1 MGKLLMIAMFL
12 IGSTSAWAHGGRTN
26 AQGCHNDRK
35 NGGYHCHGGATA
47 TPSGTPRLQSPVPVS
62 PPSKPI
68 VPKSPKVSPQTE
80 PLSQPSHSMTIAE
93 RLRELERRYQNALI
107 LPDEYRRQR
116 AELLEQQRQM
126 EAAPQPASLAAPSS
140 PIEEQLQALKR
151 QRENGEI
158 SSEEYY
164 EKRGKLLKGL

>member
-1 MGKLLMIAMFL
+1 
-12 IGSTSAWAHGGRTN
+12 
-26 AQGCHNDRK
+26 
-35 NGGYHCHGGATA
+35 
-47 TPSGTPRLQSPVPVS
+47 
-62 PPSKPI
+62 
-68 VPKSPKVSPQTE
+68 
-80 PLSQPSHSMTIAE
+80 MTIAE
-93 RLRELERRYQNALI
+93 QLRELERRYQNALI

-126 EAAPQPASLAAPSS
+126 EAEPQPVSAATSS
-140 PIEEQLQALKR
+140 AAIEEQLQALKR